1 MPKEVEGEN
10 AAAVESDLSLGTLFK
25 VQGKVALIT
34 GGGSGIG
41 AMIASG
47 FVQNGCRVY
56 IASRKD
62 TSKYAQELTTKGPGS
77 CVALVSDVSKLD
89 QQKKLIEEIEKVE
102 GKLHILVNNSGTN
115 FNAPLGK
122 YSPEMFDKV
131 MQLNTNA
138 VFALTQ
144 LAVPLLEAS
153 SSREDPGRVI
163 HISSVNG
170 LQPPLI
176 DTFAYSTSKA
186 AVVMLSKHL
195 AGALGPKHIT
205 SNCICPGPFMSRMM
219 RATVKAVVGEDN
231 IAGSTALSRLG
242 LPEDIA
248 GACLFL
254 CSKAGG
260 YITGTEF
267 ALDGGSLIC
276 RAPKSSY

>member
-10 AAAVESDLSLGTLFK
+10 AAALESDLSLGSLFN
-25 VQGKVALIT
+25 VEGKVALIT

-62 TSKYAQELTTKGPGS
+62 TSKYAEELTARGPGS
-77 CVALVSDVSKLD
+77 CAALVCDVSKLE
-89 QQKKLIEEIEKVE
+89 QQRKLIEQIQNAE

-122 YSPEMFDKV
+122 YNPEMFDKV

-144 LAVPLLEAS
+144 LATPLLESS
-153 SSREDPGRVI
+153 SSREDPGRII

-186 AVVMLSKHL
+186 ALVMLSKHL

-219 RATVKAVVGEDN
+219 RATVKAVGEDN
-231 IAGSTALSRLG
+231 IAGSTSLLRLG
-242 LPEDIA
+242 QPEDIA

-260 YITGTEF
+260 YVTGTEF

-276 RAPKSSY
+276 RTPKSSF